1 MKLKTW
7 FLATRPWSFI
17 MTVISSAV
25 GASFA
30 LNEFNAN
37 IYLLSLTGLIL
48 AHAAT
53 NMINDYFDVK
63 TKVDRQEAPTAKYR
77 PHPYLFGEISQS
89 SFLLVIII
97 LYALVIMIAFYLYL
111 IRNVIVIFL
120 LLFGMLISI
129 LYTLPQFSLKYKA
142 LGEPSVAIIWGPF
155 MILGTYYVLTLKS
168 NIIVFIAS
176 IPIGILV
183 ALVLMANNLRD
194 IEYDKQAGIRTI
206 PIILGRDKALKLF
219 KILLVICY
227 ILVGIIAFLGLVFI
241 ALSFITLYQAFKIV
255 RKFEKE
261 IPVNADPLVAN
272 LTLFFGTLYIIGIL
286 ISNYLGFI

>member
-1 MKLKTW
+1 
-7 FLATRPWSFI
+7 
-17 MTVISSAV
+17 
-25 GASFA
+25 
-30 LNEFNAN
+30 
-37 IYLLSLTGLIL
+37 
-48 AHAAT
+48 
-53 NMINDYFDVK
+53 
-63 TKVDRQEAPTAKYR
+63 
-77 PHPYLFGEISQS
+77 
-89 SFLLVIII
+89 
-97 LYALVIMIAFYLYL
+97 
-111 IRNVIVIFL
+111 
-120 LLFGMLISI
+120 MLISI

-155 MILGTYYVLTLKS
+155 MILGIYYVLTLKA